1 MAGQGKLMKAAVLYK
16 AEDLR
21 LEDRAF
27 PEPADDEVIVQMSMN
42 GICGSDIHFYERGEL
57 GPFKVTVP
65 YVPGHEAAGRVVE
78 SARDGR
84 GPAKGQRVAIEPG
97 IPCRRCELCK
107 SGRYNLCSDVRF
119 LSAPP
124 VDGTFSEY
132 VAIPGDFAHAL
143 PESVDDESGAFI
155 EPISV
160 GLQACIRAGLKA
172 ADSVAILGSGPI
184 GLVTYLVARSFGAAE
199 IYMVDILKNRLEKA
213 KALGATE
220 TIDSKDFDPV
230 AVIEDLTSGRGV
242 DVVFDTSGSSEACAL
257 APKIAS
263 RGGSITLV
271 GWPETSVFPY
281 PVEVL
286 IEKEL
291 DLHGVNRYCNTFPKA
306 ISLLAGGGL
315 EIKSLITNHFPFER
329 VCEAFEFARDNR
341 SSTIKIMVA
350 SG

>member
-1 MAGQGKLMKAAVLYK
+1 MKAAVLYR

-21 LEDRAF
+21 LEERAF
-27 PEPADDEVIVQMSMN
+27 PEPQEDEVVVQIKVN
-42 GICGSDIHFYERGEL
+42 GICGSDRHFFERGEL

-65 YVPGHEAAGRVVE
+65 YVPGHEASGVVVE

-84 GPAKGQRVAIEPG
+84 GPVKGQRVSIEPG

-107 SGRYNLCSDVRF
+107 GGRYNLCSDVRF

-124 VDGTFSEY
+124 VDGTFAEF
-132 VAIPGDFAHAL
+132 VAIPADFAHAL
-143 PESVDDESGAFI
+143 PDSVDDESGAFV

-160 GLQACIRAGLKA
+160 GLQACTRAGLKA

-184 GLVTYLVARSFGAAE
+184 GLVTFLVARCFGASE
-199 IYMVDILKNRLEKA
+199 VYMVDILKNRLDMA
-213 KALGATE
+213 KVLGATG
-220 TIDSKDFDPV
+220 TIDSKESDPIT
-230 AVIEDLTSGRGV
+230 VIDEMTSGRGV
-242 DVVFDTSGSSEACAL
+242 DVVIDASGSSEACAI

-263 RGGSITLV
+263 RGGSVTLV
-271 GWPETSVFPY
+271 GWPEASVFPY

-306 ISLLAGGGL
+306 ISLLAAGGL
-315 EIKSLITNHFPFER
+315 NIESLITDRFPFER

-341 SSTIKIMVA
+341 STAIKVMVA
-350 SG
+350 NE